1 MVRCRKVHKHYP
13 RKKAKDDVTKTNLQ
27 LEPYQVILRPIMTEK
42 GVHCSERLNTYSFE
56 VNQLA
61 SKATIKAAIEQLFE
75 VRVISVNVQNRRG
88 KTRRT
93 RKGTGVLRSWKKAL
107 VTLHPDSR
115 INYF

>member
-13 RKKAKDDVTKTNLQ
+13 AKKAKQDVTDTALR
-27 LEPYQVILRPIMTEK
+27 LEPYQIVIRPLMTEK
-42 GVHCSERLNTYSFE
+42 GVHRSERLNTYTFE
-56 VNQLA
+56 VNRLA
-61 SKATIKAAIEQLFE
+61 NKTMIKNAIEVLFD
-75 VRVISVNVQNRRG
+75 VRVESVNVQNRKG